1 MTCKE
6 AYFKTLWYKIP
17 FEIRHAIEDAIVE
30 GNFSIKME
38 KENSSS
44 DKDELDDKIIP
55 ILNQLGYTV
64 RWTDPAIKSSS
75 TTYSISWK

>member
-64 RWTDPAIKSSS
+64 RSPSLIPVPPSQSHVLCK
-75 TTYSISWK
+75 